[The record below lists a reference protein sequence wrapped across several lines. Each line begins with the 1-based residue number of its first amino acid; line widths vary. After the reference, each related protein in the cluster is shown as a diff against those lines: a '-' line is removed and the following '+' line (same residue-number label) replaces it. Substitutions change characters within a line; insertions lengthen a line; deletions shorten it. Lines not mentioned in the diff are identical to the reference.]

1 MAMPGQEAQW
11 CRLRYP
17 KHQEGDE
24 HQAYRF
30 ADNLCHE
37 LIAESYG
44 WPCSTVHISQLV
56 TALKANTKIGHLS
69 PNAVKRIFSDLK
81 HVFQWVCRGGP
92 HSAGRRPAGRTGRH
106 TLEFVAP
113 PRSAPVLVCRTGTH
127 HATEWLRH
135 YD

>member
-81 HVFQWVCRGGP
+81 HVFQWCVEEGPTRLAGVPLDARGDT
-92 HSAGRRPAGRTGRH
+92 HSSLLPRRGRP
-106 TLEFVAP
+106 L
-113 PRSAPVLVCRTGTH
+113 S
-127 HATEWLRH
+127 
-135 YD
+135 